1 MALPIIKAKSYNY
14 GSYANP
20 QQVKF
25 RKGIGA
31 QIGDEFGAGL
41 VKGMQEKRAEKKRE
55 EREIKKFNE
64 NVDEWGVKAK
74 VSGLKELGPDATEK
88 SRKQLSLAIDALRPE
103 RGDTVDDKVKKE
115 LALEKLFTDIRVMKK
130 TQELDFDAKGKNLAS
145 SSQADF
151 INGAN
156 AADGLYDMNFNKET
170 LEMEFS
176 ILEVDP
182 YSGSAIPSMSMKRID
197 PTSFLEKVSNLNT
210 KYDSLELTDK
220 LQLNDV
226 TKAPKIL
233 QNLYNSKKEQFAP
246 LTREVVQ
253 PDGSKDV
260 YFDQSLVKNYLN
272 SEDPNSQMGKF
283 INGAVEVK
291 GQTIWEDTLG
301 KKGFDKNNPE
311 HIAEVK
317 DVVAGDIAK
326 KYSEYTIGSIAAP
339 KNQTVDLSEGDIRR
353 NKALNTAQNFEKQL
367 KDSLIS
373 YNNSVGSDEPDI
385 LPLQGLFR
393 SKSHNKLG
401 VINEVIEGSA
411 DNPNNFTFVFDKK
424 DSQGNPKTRTVDFTD
439 KNEFDNFI
447 SEIGF
452 VDSATYNQDVI
463 DYIKSI
469 PALFGLSEKEKSIK
483 AIKDAEG
490 EITPE
495 TLDIKTDLIQ
505 DRLLQANRGFRQRQL
520 RD

>member
-1 MALPIIKAKSYNY
+1 MALPVIKAKSYNY

-20 QQVKF
+20 QQVRF

-197 PTSFLEKVSNLNT
+197 PTSFLDKVSNLNT

-220 LQLNDV
+220 LELNDV

-233 QNLYNSKKEQFAP
+233 KSLYENKKQQYSP
-246 LTREVVQ
+246 LTKSIIQE
-253 PDGSKDV
+253 DGSTDV
-260 YFDQSLVKNYLN
+260 YFDQSLVKDYLN

-317 DVVAGDIAK
+317 DVVASDIAE
-326 KYSEYTIGSIAAP
+326 KYSEYKLETRKP
-339 KNQTVDLSEGDIRR
+339 KEKEDDDGILS
-353 NKALNTAQNFEKQL
+353 
-367 KDSLIS
+367 
-373 YNNSVGSDEPDI
+373 NNE
-385 LPLQGLFR
+385 
-393 SKSHNKLG
+393 
-401 VINEVIEGSA
+401 
-411 DNPNNFTFVFDKK
+411 
-424 DSQGNPKTRTVDFTD
+424 
-439 KNEFDNFI
+439 
-447 SEIGF
+447 
-452 VDSATYNQDVI
+452 
-463 DYIKSI
+463 IKSI
-469 PALFGLSEKEKSIK
+469 YDSLKTKSGLNILLADQVYGPANNRKPIIDVEVSDKIKGGIFDEFNLINLNLQEGRTGETKFESSK
-483 AIKDAEG
+483 AINLKNKEDFAKLVRLTNAFGRGEKNIDA
-490 EITPE
+490 IIAQY
-495 TLDIKTDLIQ
+495 DNYIK
-505 DRLLQANRGFRQRQL
+505 
-520 RD
+520 

>member
-1 MALPIIKAKSYNY
+1 MGMYIDSVVDK
-14 GSYANP
+14 
-20 QQVKF
+20 
-25 RKGIGA
+25 KG
-31 QIGDEFGAGL
+31 
-41 VKGMQEKRAEKKRE
+41 R
-55 EREIKKFNE
+55 
-64 NVDEWGVKAK
+64 
-74 VSGLKELGPDATEK
+74 
-88 SRKQLSLAIDALRPE
+88 
-103 RGDTVDDKVKKE
+103 
-115 LALEKLFTDIRVMKK
+115 
-130 TQELDFDAKGKNLAS
+130 
-145 SSQADF
+145 
-151 INGAN
+151 
-156 AADGLYDMNFNKET
+156 
-170 LEMEFS
+170 
-176 ILEVDP
+176 
-182 YSGSAIPSMSMKRID
+182 
-197 PTSFLEKVSNLNT
+197 
-210 KYDSLELTDK
+210 
-220 LQLNDV
+220 
-226 TKAPKIL
+226 
-233 QNLYNSKKEQFAP
+233 
-246 LTREVVQ
+246 
-253 PDGSKDV
+253 
-260 YFDQSLVKNYLN
+260 
-272 SEDPNSQMGKF
+272 
-283 INGAVEVK
+283 
-291 GQTIWEDTLG
+291 TIWEDTLN
-301 KKGFDKNNPE
+301 KGVFDKNNPE

-317 DVVAGDIAK
+317 DKLADDIANEYS
-326 KYSEYTIGSIAAP
+326 KYRVGSIAAP

>member
-41 VKGMQEKRAEKKRE
+41 VEGMQEKRAEKKRE

-74 VSGLKELGPDATEK
+74 VSGLKLLGPDSTEK

-182 YSGSAIPSMSMKRID
+182 YSGSKFPSMSMKRID
-197 PTSFLEKVSNLNT
+197 PTSFLDKVSNLNT

-220 LQLNDV
+220 LELNDV

-233 QNLYNSKKEQFAP
+233 QNLYNNKKEQFAP

-260 YFDQSLVKNYLN
+260 YFDKSLVKNYLN

-326 KYSEYTIGSIAAP
+326 KYSEYRIGSTKPVVKDANLTSAQRNQQEIQNDANYFASQLNSSLTNYDKSSDITVLEDFFKG
-339 KNQTVDLSEGDIRR
+339 KNYDGKEITGFTMGPQQDRYVIGLKYKSGQTGIDTTEGIDLS
-353 NKALNTAQNFEKQL
+353 NK
-367 KDSLIS
+367 
-373 YNNSVGSDEPDI
+373 V
-385 LPLQGLFR
+385 
-393 SKSHNKLG
+393 
-401 VINEVIEGSA
+401 
-411 DNPNNFTFVFDKK
+411 
-424 DSQGNPKTRTVDFTD
+424 
-439 KNEFDNFI
+439 EFDNL
-447 SEIGF
+447 
-452 VDSATYNQDVI
+452 I
-463 DYIKSI
+463 DQMFPGDGNYPTGMRRMLKNMTFFQNPQS
-469 PALFGLSEKEKSIK
+469 KE
-483 AIKDAEG
+483 
-490 EITPE
+490 
-495 TLDIKTDLIQ
+495 DL
-505 DRLLQANRGFRQRQL
+505 LNPNK
-520 RD
+520 

>member
-1 MALPIIKAKSYNY
+1 MLHMI
-14 GSYANP
+14 
-20 QQVKF
+20 
-25 RKGIGA
+25 
-31 QIGDEFGAGL
+31 
-41 VKGMQEKRAEKKRE
+41 QELINSKTVA
-55 EREIKKFNE
+55 
-64 NVDEWGVKAK
+64 
-74 VSGLKELGPDATEK
+74 
-88 SRKQLSLAIDALRPE
+88 SLYDQR
-103 RGDTVDDKVKKE
+103 KKE
-115 LALEKLFTDIRVMKK
+115 YGGIISED
-130 TQELDFDAKGKNLAS
+130 
-145 SSQADF
+145 
-151 INGAN
+151 
-156 AADGLYDMNFNKET
+156 
-170 LEMEFS
+170 
-176 ILEVDP
+176 
-182 YSGSAIPSMSMKRID
+182 
-197 PTSFLEKVSNLNT
+197 
-210 KYDSLELTDK
+210 
-220 LQLNDV
+220 LQ
-226 TKAPKIL
+226 
-233 QNLYNSKKEQFAP
+233 Q
-246 LTREVVQ
+246 
-253 PDGSKDV
+253 DGSKDI
-260 YFDQSLVKNYLN
+260 YFDKALIKNKFLEDG
-272 SEDPNSQMGKF
+272 SEMGMYIDSVVDK
-283 INGAVEVK
+283 K
-291 GQTIWEDTLG
+291 GRTIWEDTLN
-301 KKGFDKNNPE
+301 KGVFDKNNPE

-317 DVVAGDIAK
+317 DKLADDIANEYS
-326 KYSEYTIGSIAAP
+326 KYRVGSIAAP

-411 DNPNNFTFVFDKK
+411 DNPNNFTFVFYKK

>member
-176 ILEVDP
+176 IPEVDP
-182 YSGSAIPSMSMKRID
+182 YSGSKFPSISMKRID
-197 PTSFLEKVSNLNT
+197 PTSFLDKVSNLNT

-233 QNLYNSKKEQFAP
+233 KSLYENKKQQYSP
-246 LTREVVQ
+246 LTKSIIQE
-253 PDGSKDV
+253 DGSTDV
-260 YFDQSLVKNYLN
+260 YFDQSLVKDYLN

-317 DVVAGDIAK
+317 DIVASDIAE
-326 KYSEYTIGSIAAP
+326 KYSEYKLETRKP
-339 KNQTVDLSEGDIRR
+339 KEKEDDDGILS
-353 NKALNTAQNFEKQL
+353 
-367 KDSLIS
+367 
-373 YNNSVGSDEPDI
+373 NNE
-385 LPLQGLFR
+385 
-393 SKSHNKLG
+393 
-401 VINEVIEGSA
+401 
-411 DNPNNFTFVFDKK
+411 
-424 DSQGNPKTRTVDFTD
+424 
-439 KNEFDNFI
+439 
-447 SEIGF
+447 
-452 VDSATYNQDVI
+452 
-463 DYIKSI
+463 IKSI
-469 PALFGLSEKEKSIK
+469 YDSLKTKSGLNILLADQVYGPANNRKPIIDVEVSDKIKGGIFDEFSIVNLNLQEGRTGETKFESSK
-483 AIKDAEG
+483 AINLKNKEDFAKLVRLTNAFGRGEKNIDA
-490 EITPE
+490 IIAQY
-495 TLDIKTDLIQ
+495 DNYIK
-505 DRLLQANRGFRQRQL
+505 
-520 RD
+520 